1 MIFVQYSLAHS
12 HVGMHV
18 QAEEE
23 RRYAKMRALQAAFP
37 ALAIGAG
44 AVGAL
49 VGGNKQFIS

>member
-1 MIFVQYSLAHS
+1 MIFVQLSLAHS